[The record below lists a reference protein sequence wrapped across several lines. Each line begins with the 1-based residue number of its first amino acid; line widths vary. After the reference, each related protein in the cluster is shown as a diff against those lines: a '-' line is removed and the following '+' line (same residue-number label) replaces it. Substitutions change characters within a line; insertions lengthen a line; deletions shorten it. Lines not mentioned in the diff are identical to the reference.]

1 MDTNI
6 FYVILAYINIPLGLA
21 TGGWFI
27 FKSFQQTTDYAQRWN
42 YIVIGIV
49 NIYIGMCYVL
59 LVFVYDVVIPM
70 AITSILLRPAN
81 TLLLLI
87 PFLIAY
93 RRS

>member
-6 FYVILAYINIPLGLA
+6 FYILLAYVNIPLGLSI
-21 TGGWFI
+21 GIWFI
-27 FKSFQQTTDYAQRWN
+27 SKSFRQIDYVQRWN
-42 YIVIGIV
+42 YAVIGIV
-49 NIYIGMCYVL
+49 NIYMSMCYVL
-59 LVFVYDVVIPM
+59 LVFVYDVVILM

-93 RRS
+93 RRG

>member
-21 TGGWFI
+21 TGVWFI

-42 YIVIGIV
+42 YIVLGV
-49 NIYIGMCYVL
+49 TYIYIGICYGL
-59 LVFVYDVVIPM
+59 LIFVYDVAIPR

-93 RRS
+93 RRG